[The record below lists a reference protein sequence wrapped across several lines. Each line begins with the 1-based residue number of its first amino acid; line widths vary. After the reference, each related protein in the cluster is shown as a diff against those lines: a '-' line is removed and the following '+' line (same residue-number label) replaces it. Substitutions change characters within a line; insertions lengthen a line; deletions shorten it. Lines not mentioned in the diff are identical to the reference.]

1 MKSWKR
7 AALVLLSVFMLGCMT
22 ACSGEN
28 RVNDATN
35 GSNTGNTLEEDI
47 NNGADALEDGA
58 EDLKMVSKTVPGISK
73 MAWKMRWMETAEQIW
88 TDKRAFLALLSAIM
102 EEIFGLTEERNLC

>member
-47 NNGADALEDGA
+47 DNGADALEDGA
-58 EDLKMVSKTVPGISK
+58 EDLKNGVEDG
-73 MAWKMRWMETAEQIW
+73 AEDIKDGVENALDGDSR
-88 TDKRAFLALLSAIM
+88 TNMDK
-102 EEIFGLTEERNLC
+102 

>member
-58 EDLKMVSKTVPGISK
+58 EDLKNGVEDGARDIKDGVEDALDGNS
-73 MAWKMRWMETAEQIW
+73 R
-88 TDKRAFLALLSAIM
+88 TDMDR
-102 EEIFGLTEERNLC
+102 

>member
-35 GSNTGNTLEEDI
+35 GSNTGNMLEEDI

-58 EDLKMVSKTVPGISK
+58 EDLKDGVEDGARDIKDGVEDALDGNS
-73 MAWKMRWMETAEQIW
+73 R
-88 TDKRAFLALLSAIM
+88 TDMDR
-102 EEIFGLTEERNLC
+102 

>member
-35 GSNTGNTLEEDI
+35 GSNTGNTLE
-47 NNGADALEDGA
+47 DGA
-58 EDLKMVSKTVPGISK
+58 EDLKDGVEDGARDIKDGVEDALDGNS
-73 MAWKMRWMETAEQIW
+73 R
-88 TDKRAFLALLSAIM
+88 TDMDR
-102 EEIFGLTEERNLC
+102 

>member
-58 EDLKMVSKTVPGISK
+58 EDLKDGARDIKDGVEDALDGNS
-73 MAWKMRWMETAEQIW
+73 R
-88 TDKRAFLALLSAIM
+88 TDMDR
-102 EEIFGLTEERNLC
+102 

>member
-47 NNGADALEDGA
+47 IMELTPGRRCRGLENGIEDGA
-58 EDLKMVSKTVPGISK
+58 RDIKDGVEDALDGNS
-73 MAWKMRWMETAEQIW
+73 R
-88 TDKRAFLALLSAIM
+88 TDMDR
-102 EEIFGLTEERNLC
+102 